1 MSLNQLILDS
11 QKNDRKAQEQLYR
24 LYSPKLF
31 GICLKYSRNYAEAE
45 DNLQD
50 GFILIFEKINLFSF
64 KGSFEGWIKRLIINH
79 ILQQYRSEIF
89 LTLVDENIAQEV
101 EIEFDN
107 DDITIEY
114 LMSLILELPNRY
126 RLVFNLYVLDGYTHQ
141 EIAEMLGISIGTSK
155 SNLARAKM
163 NLKEKIENRTD
174 KNSKNNNI
182 PKAK

>member
-1 MSLNQLILDS
+1 MSLDQLILDS

-50 GFILIFEKINLFSF
+50 GFILIFEKINQFGF
-64 KGSFEGWIKRLIINH
+64 KGSFEGWIKRLVINH
-79 ILQQYRSEIF
+79 ILQQYRSETF
-89 LTLVDENIAQEV
+89 LNLVDENIAQEV
-101 EIEFDN
+101 EVEFDN

-114 LMSLILELPNRY
+114 LMSLIQELPNRY
-126 RLVFNLYVLDGYTHQ
+126 RLVFNLYVLDGYNHQ

-174 KNSKNNNI
+174 KNSENNNF

>member
-1 MSLNQLILDS
+1 MSLDQLILDS

-50 GFILIFEKINLFSF
+50 GFLLIFEKINQFGF
-64 KGSFEGWIKRLIINH
+64 KGSFEGWIKRLVINH
-79 ILQQYRSEIF
+79 ILQQYRTETF
-89 LTLVDENIAQEV
+89 LNLVDENIAQEV
-101 EIEFDN
+101 EVEFDN

-114 LMSLILELPNRY
+114 LMSLIQELPNRY
-126 RLVFNLYVLDGYTHQ
+126 RLVFNLYVLDGYNHQ

-174 KNSKNNNI
+174 KNSENNNF